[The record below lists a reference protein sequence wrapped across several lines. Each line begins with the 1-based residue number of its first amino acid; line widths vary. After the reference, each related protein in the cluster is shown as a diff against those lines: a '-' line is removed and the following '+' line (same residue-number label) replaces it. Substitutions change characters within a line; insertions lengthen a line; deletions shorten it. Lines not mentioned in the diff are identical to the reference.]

1 MVQQLYHK
9 YLYLQ
14 ILISSLDNFLDKN
27 GCMLVVVL
35 ITEDN
40 LIFIVVKHNLDVIQI
55 YILYMHT
62 YIYYKYIYKYT

>member
-14 ILISSLDNFLDKN
+14 ILLSSLDNFLDKN
-27 GCMLVVVL
+27 GRMLVVVL

-40 LIFIVVKHNLDVIQI
+40 LSFIVVKHNLDV
-55 YILYMHT
+55 
-62 YIYYKYIYKYT
+62 